1 MTPLRGRETEL
12 ARLGE
17 LADSLRAGAGGVVV
31 VEGAAGIGKSRLLAE
46 ARSRAAAAGFLVAA
60 GGADELDQ
68 VTPWAPLLGALGSS
82 EPPVLASG
90 ELGSLRSLSD
100 QRLAVI
106 ERMQADLE
114 RAASSRRVLII
125 LDDLQWADTA
135 TLLALGSLPLSLFSY
150 PVGWLLALRPLPAS
164 AALDGLLDRLAEV
177 GGARLHLGPLP
188 MADAVALARDTG
200 VAGSDA
206 DLGKRIAGA
215 DGNPFYVLE
224 LLKAGPRTGLA
235 EGAVRTV
242 ARHLR
247 SLSDGARRLL
257 QVASVLGRE
266 FSVAEVAVLTG
277 QPSSLLL
284 GAVEEA
290 LRAEMLVEV
299 PAGLA
304 FRHDL
309 VREAVYDSL
318 PASARAALHRDAADA
333 LRRTGASA
341 VRVAGQLAIGAL
353 PGDQAA
359 IAVMHQAVNELAP
372 SSPGAAADLALR
384 VLELAAGHDEHRPEL
399 ALSAVLVLGL
409 AGRSAEARDVF
420 ESYLGH
426 RRLPAAVE
434 AELQLQLRQALAV
447 DQMDSYPVPVPVRLL
462 RDPSVDPAVRAT
474 LAALEQVPKIWHGQ
488 AAEADQALERARQAD
503 AESGR
508 ADELTVVDWWR
519 VQASLHRGRSGE
531 AVARA
536 RAALDVAQPMAG
548 LPEEMVVTALA
559 ADGRISE
566 ALGMMRDA
574 LAAAR
579 DEGRAGLVFRYR
591 RLRAAMLLSQGRM
604 EDADA
609 EARSVIDLPA
619 KLGYPH
625 RTALPLSVLVE
636 VALRRGDV
644 VQARSALARYGPV
657 VPGVFPD
664 FHWAAALAADA
675 VGDAAAA
682 ERALAPIRGQLE
694 TGVFYI
700 ATTQHHRLPQLV
712 RIALGAGAEESA
724 RAFARAAAIL
734 GGQNPHSDTLVAAA
748 AHARA
753 LIDDEPGAL
762 REGVT
767 RAVAGEDRLLEA
779 AARED
784 LGRMLAARSAA
795 GEAAAQLEAA
805 YDFYVRVSAQ
815 RDTARVRAALRTL
828 GIRKRQASVARPQ
841 HGWAS
846 LTRSEQA
853 VVELVAQG
861 LTNRE
866 AASELFLSPDT
877 INTHL
882 RHAFAKLGIRSRV
895 ELARLAAAR
904 GL

>member
-1 MTPLRGRETEL
+1 M
-12 ARLGE
+12 
-17 LADSLRAGAGGVVV
+17 
-31 VEGAAGIGKSRLLAE
+31 
-46 ARSRAAAAGFLVAA
+46 
-60 GGADELDQ
+60 
-68 VTPWAPLLGALGSS
+68 
-82 EPPVLASG
+82 
-90 ELGSLRSLSD
+90 
-100 QRLAVI
+100 
-106 ERMQADLE
+106 
-114 RAASSRRVLII
+114 
-125 LDDLQWADTA
+125 
-135 TLLALGSLPLSLFSY
+135 
-150 PVGWLLALRPLPAS
+150 
-164 AALDGLLDRLAEV
+164 
-177 GGARLHLGPLP
+177 
-188 MADAVALARDTG
+188 
-200 VAGSDA
+200 
-206 DLGKRIAGA
+206 
-215 DGNPFYVLE
+215 
-224 LLKAGPRTGLA
+224 
-235 EGAVRTV
+235 
-242 ARHLR
+242 
-247 SLSDGARRLL
+247 
-257 QVASVLGRE
+257 
-266 FSVAEVAVLTG
+266 AEVAVLTG

-309 VREAVYDSL
+309 LREAVYDSL
-318 PASARAALHRDAADA
+318 PASARVALHRDAADA

-353 PGDQAA
+353 PGDKAA
-359 IAVMHQAVNELAP
+359 IAVMHQAVKELAP
-372 SSPGAAADLALR
+372 SSPGVAADLALR

-399 ALSAVLVLGL
+399 ALSAVQVLGL
-409 AGRSAEARDVF
+409 AGRSAEARDIF
-420 ESYLGH
+420 ESYLGR

-447 DQMDSYPVPVPVRLL
+447 DRMDPYPVPVPVRLL
-462 RDPSVDPAVRAT
+462 HDPSVDPAVRAT
-474 LAALEQVPKIWHGQ
+474 LTALEQVPKIWHGQ
-488 AAEADQALERARQAD
+488 AAEADQALERARQAVT
-503 AESGR
+503 ESGR
-508 ADELTVVDWWR
+508 ADELTVVNWWR

-536 RAALDVAQPMAG
+536 RAALDAAQPMAG

-591 RLRAAMLLSQGRM
+591 RLRAAMLLSQGRL
-604 EDADA
+604 EDAGA
-609 EARSVIDLPA
+609 EARGVIDLPA

-625 RTALPLSVLVE
+625 RTALPLSVMVE

-675 VGDAAAA
+675 AGDAAAA

-694 TGVFYI
+694 AGVFYI

-712 RIALGAGAEESA
+712 RIALSAGEEKPA

-762 REGVT
+762 REAVT
-767 RAVAGEDRLLEA
+767 RAAAGEDRLLEA

-805 YDFYVRVSAQ
+805 YDFYTRVSAQ
-815 RDTARVRAALRTL
+815 RDTARVRAALRAL

-853 VVELVAQG
+853 VVELVANG

-895 ELARLAAAR
+895 ELARLAAER